1 MIGKFLEGIGKA
13 VFPAVGV
20 VHDTLG
26 GDQTPVSSTNVEG
39 WEKDEN
45 LNICYRTV
53 MFYVGG
59 TLVLGTVLGTLLC
72 KFLPKM
78 GKKRTSTRRRRKAT
92 TTRRRTYRK
101 RK

>member
-26 GDQTPVSSTNVEG
+26 GSETPVASTNIAG
-39 WEKDEN
+39 WENDEN
-45 LNICYRTV
+45 LNACYRTV
-53 MFYVGG
+53 MFYIGG
-59 TLVLGTVLGTLLC
+59 TLVVGSVLGCLLC
-72 KFLPKM
+72 KYLPKM
-78 GKKRTSTRRRRKAT
+78 GKKRTATRRRRKT